1 MALMQFS
8 NEFRI
13 VQMAKAELMSWVKTE
28 KRWVKMFKGKRFAV
42 SPRQLGTN
50 STKEA
55 SQEAANNWWREKM
68 AELSVQES
76 NKAPH
81 IFQDTIDTLSKKRLW
96 ALRHGEKEIVKEL
109 NERIEDA
116 KNIHDKEYLEDP
128 LPYDYPSKRIEA
140 IKALGVEF
148 TEVLD
153 PMILSDFFGDER
165 IWQERFK
172 LDEFKHL
179 DEEKTVGRQVD
190 RWVALQVSRAEA
202 GNLSPDRADNKRI
215 CLYHFRDFM
224 SAEAS
229 IDSINAKTL
238 NAFYLNCLSKVQT
251 RVQDKN
257 NKEGWTP
264 TYASTVFGMFR
275 SFVRF
280 LWESDLIE
288 LPKNIDSRD
297 HRFRVQHK
305 KIQTFT
311 IEEFHKTLELAS
323 DRMKAILLLMAN
335 CGMQQ
340 KDISDLRHEEVDWE
354 NGRITRKRS
363 KTKDLVNVPEVTY
376 KLWPLTFKLLKQF
389 KSSDPEI
396 VLLTDDGNR
405 WSNKRL
411 VNGKLVK
418 ADNVASC
425 YKWLKL
431 KTKIRKP
438 LKLIRKT
445 SATLLES
452 HEHFGRY
459 KTHFL
464 GHSPRSIADKNYSAP
479 SNDLFDRIIDW
490 LGEQYKLGS

>member
-1 MALMQFS
+1 
-8 NEFRI
+8 
-13 VQMAKAELMSWVKTE
+13 
-28 KRWVKMFKGKRFAV
+28 
-42 SPRQLGTN
+42 
-50 STKEA
+50 
-55 SQEAANNWWREKM
+55 
-68 AELSVQES
+68 
-76 NKAPH
+76 
-81 IFQDTIDTLSKKRLW
+81 
-96 ALRHGEKEIVKEL
+96 
-109 NERIEDA
+109 
-116 KNIHDKEYLEDP
+116 
-128 LPYDYPSKRIEA
+128 
-140 IKALGVEF
+140 
-148 TEVLD
+148 
-153 PMILSDFFGDER
+153 
-165 IWQERFK
+165 
-172 LDEFKHL
+172 
-179 DEEKTVGRQVD
+179 
-190 RWVALQVSRAEA
+190 
-202 GNLSPDRADNKRI
+202 
-215 CLYHFRDFM
+215 
-224 SAEAS
+224 
-229 IDSINAKTL
+229 
-238 NAFYLNCLSKVQT
+238 
-251 RVQDKN
+251 
-257 NKEGWTP
+257 
-264 TYASTVFGMFR
+264 
-275 SFVRF
+275 
-280 LWESDLIE
+280 
-288 LPKNIDSRD
+288 
-297 HRFRVQHK
+297 
-305 KIQTFT
+305 
-311 IEEFHKTLELAS
+311 
-323 DRMKAILLLMAN
+323 MKAILLLMAN

-396 VLLTDDGNR
+396 VLLTEDGNR